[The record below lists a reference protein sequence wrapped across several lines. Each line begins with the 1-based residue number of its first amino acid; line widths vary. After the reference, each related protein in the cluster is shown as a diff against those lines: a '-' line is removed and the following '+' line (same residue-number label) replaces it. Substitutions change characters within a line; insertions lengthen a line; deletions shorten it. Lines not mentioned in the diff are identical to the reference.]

1 MNQIKIITGL
11 TVATLSAVVGNVYA
25 EDITP
30 TAPVNEPQV
39 SSETAKTPQVTESQV
54 NSAKVTADQ
63 ATSDVNNQQIVVDEA
78 QKQKEQSQQNL
89 AKATSTVTE
98 ATQVA
103 AEATPEVVKE
113 PTKAVTE
120 AKEAVTDAEA
130 NVADAQKTEQ
140 KANQEVQS
148 QAKTVD
154 GNIKV
159 VADKESEV
167 KQAEGAVTTA
177 QEAIDSKTANTNAS
191 EAEKAVIEKQTKLET
206 AETNLTEAQKQD
218 AKIAEEKRLAEQE
231 VVNKQLAVTDTQTL
245 LKKLVTEINNE
256 KVSTSLENQAYFNQR
271 DGAWARYYGNY
282 TFAATGCV
290 PSSLAM
296 VFTELARR
304 QITPTEIAN
313 YLWNNSNEF
322 NKNYG
327 GTNGKGLVQATKH
340 FGFVPTHLASQS
352 AIVEALQA
360 GHHVLAAV
368 QQDKF
373 SPWGIQ
379 YSHEIV
385 LRGYSNGNT
394 YVYDPYNRA
403 NIGWYP
409 VANLWNEQSRDAIDT
424 SSVGVPFFKITTQKM
439 AQLEAQKAQVQ
450 SFLNTA
456 KDQLVKTQDVLRTL
470 EATPLKTQD
479 VLRTLEATPLKT
491 PEAQAK
497 LNQAKEA
504 LALAQTDYAKAQE
517 ALALAQT
524 DYAKAQEAVKLASQ
538 DLAVKEE
545 TLKNAQADLLTKQTA
560 LKDAQTVLVASQV
573 KLADL
578 KATLAT
584 VENNV
589 KKAQATLTDAKAIVD
604 QKQADLQALQNA
616 PKILAEAQAKL
627 VTAKNDLA
635 NKIAILDEAVA
646 KLKELEAIKADAQ
659 NQYHVVFE
667 AYKAVRDAKEQAK
680 LAESYNHIIAGGG
693 EAIPVVDETGKITGY
708 VDGSQ
713 KSVANEVTL
722 ALTSNGAPLESPV
735 NKENQNVTKS
745 SQALPH
751 TGEAGLSILS
761 VLGVG
766 LISTLGLTS
775 LKKRRPH

>member
-78 QKQKEQSQQNL
+78 QKQKDQSQQNL

-98 ATQVA
+98 ASTIA

-113 PTKAVTE
+113 ATKAITE

-154 GNIKV
+154 GNVKV

-327 GTNGKGLVQATKH
+327 GTSGKGLVQATKH

-470 EATPLKTQD
+470 EATPLKT
-479 VLRTLEATPLKT
+479 

-497 LNQAKEA
+497 LNQAK
-504 LALAQTDYAKAQE
+504 E

-589 KKAQATLTDAKAIVD
+589 KKAQATLTEAKAIVG
-604 QKQADLQALQNA
+604 QKQAKLLALQNA
-616 PKILAEAQAKL
+616 PKILADAQAKL

-635 NKIAILDEAVA
+635 NKMAILDEAVA
-646 KLKELEAIKADAQ
+646 KLKSLQAVQAEAQK
-659 NQYHVVFE
+659 QYHVVFE

-713 KSVANEVTL
+713 KAVANEVTL

-751 TGEAGLSILS
+751 TGEAGLSLLS
-761 VLGVG
+761 IVG
-766 LISTLGLTS
+766 AGIISTLGLVS
-775 LKKRRPH
+775 LKKRRTH

>member
-1 MNQIKIITGL
+1 MKQIKVLTGIA
-11 TVATLSAVVGNVYA
+11 VATLSTGAGLVQADDVTS
-25 EDITP
+25 TP
-30 TAPVNEPQV
+30 SINEPQV

-78 QKQKEQSQQNL
+78 QKQKDQSQQNL
-89 AKATSTVTE
+89 VKATSTVTE
-98 ATQVA
+98 AEKVA

-113 PTKAVTE
+113 ATKAVTE

-130 NVADAQKTEQ
+130 NVVDAQKTEQ

-154 GNIKV
+154 ENVKV

-177 QEAIDSKTANTNAS
+177 QEAIDSTTANTDLAV
-191 EAEKAVIEKQTKLET
+191 AEKVVAEKTTNVVT

-231 VVNKQLAVTDTQTL
+231 VVKKQLAVTDTQTL
-245 LKKLVTEINNE
+245 LNKLVTEINNE

-271 DGAWARYYGNY
+271 DGSWAGYYGNY

-327 GTNGKGLVQATKH
+327 GTSGKGLVQATKH

-424 SSVGVPFFKITTQKM
+424 SGVGVPFFKITTQKM
-439 AQLEAQKAQVQ
+439 AQLEAQKEQVQ
-450 SFLNTA
+450 SALNTA
-456 KDQLVKTQDVLRTL
+456 KDQLVKTQDI
-470 EATPLKTQD
+470 
-479 VLRTLEATPLKT
+479 LRTLEATPLKT

-497 LNQAKEA
+497 VNQAKEA

-517 ALALAQT
+517 T
-524 DYAKAQEAVKLASQ
+524 IKLASQ
-538 DLAVKEE
+538 DLAVKAE
-545 TLKNAQADLLTKQTA
+545 TLKNAQTNLLSKQTA
-560 LKDAQTVLVASQV
+560 LA
-573 KLADL
+573 
-578 KATLAT
+578 
-584 VENNV
+584 E
-589 KKAQATLTDAKAIVD
+589 AKAILLKSQTQLAELEATLVNAKNKVTD
-604 QKQADLQALQNA
+604 AQDKLTSVQTILGEKEAKLLALQNA
-616 PKILAEAQAKL
+616 PKVLAEAQEKLLSAK
-627 VTAKNDLA
+627 ADLA
-635 NKIAILDEAVA
+635 NKTTILEEEMA
-646 KLKELEAIKADAQ
+646 KLKVLKAVQAEAQK
-659 NQYHVVFE
+659 QYHVVFK
-667 AYKAVRDAKEQAK
+667 AYKAVRDAKQQAE
-680 LAESYNHIIAGGG
+680 LAESYAHIIAGGG

-708 VDGSQ
+708 VDGTQ
-713 KSVANEVTL
+713 KAEAKATTVVLSNNHQNKVEVEKKTE
-722 ALTSNGAPLESPV
+722 TM
-735 NKENQNVTKS
+735 
-745 SQALPH
+745 LPH
-751 TGEAGLSILS
+751 TGESSIAPLTAIGAIILS
-761 VLGVG
+761 A
-766 LISTLGLTS
+766 LGLAGF
-775 LKKRRPH
+775 KKRKEN

>member
-1 MNQIKIITGL
+1 
-11 TVATLSAVVGNVYA
+11 
-25 EDITP
+25 
-30 TAPVNEPQV
+30 
-39 SSETAKTPQVTESQV
+39 PQVTESQV

-78 QKQKEQSQQNL
+78 QKQKDQSQQNL

-98 ATQVA
+98 ASTIA

-113 PTKAVTE
+113 ATKAITE

-154 GNIKV
+154 GNVKV

-327 GTNGKGLVQATKH
+327 GTSGKGLVQATKH

-470 EATPLKTQD
+470 EATPLKT
-479 VLRTLEATPLKT
+479 

-504 LALAQTDYAKAQE
+504 LALAQADY
-517 ALALAQT
+517 T
-524 DYAKAQEAVKLASQ
+524 KAQEAVKLASQ

-589 KKAQATLTDAKAIVD
+589 KKAQATLTEAKAIVG
-604 QKQADLQALQNA
+604 QKQAKLLALQNA
-616 PKILAEAQAKL
+616 PKILADAQAKL

-635 NKIAILDEAVA
+635 NKMAILDEAVA
-646 KLKELEAIKADAQ
+646 KLKSLQAVQAEAQK
-659 NQYHVVFE
+659 QYHVVFE

-713 KSVANEVTL
+713 KAVANEVTL

-751 TGEAGLSILS
+751 TGEAGLSLLS
-761 VLGVG
+761 IVG
-766 LISTLGLTS
+766 AGIISTLGLVS
-775 LKKRRPH
+775 LKKRRTH

>member
-78 QKQKEQSQQNL
+78 QKQKDQSQQNL

-98 ATQVA
+98 ASTIA

-113 PTKAVTE
+113 ATKAVTE

-130 NVADAQKTEQ
+130 NVADAKKTEQ

-154 GNIKV
+154 GNVKV

-191 EAEKAVIEKQTKLET
+191 EAEKAVTEKQTKLET

-231 VVNKQLAVTDTQTL
+231 VVKKQLAVTDTQTL

-327 GTNGKGLVQATKH
+327 GTSGKGLVQATKH

-450 SFLNTA
+450 SSLNTA
-456 KDQLVKTQDVLRTL
+456 KNQL
-470 EATPLKTQD
+470 AKTQD

-504 LALAQTDYAKAQE
+504 LALAQADY
-517 ALALAQT
+517 T
-524 DYAKAQEAVKLASQ
+524 KAQEAVKLASQ

-589 KKAQATLTDAKAIVD
+589 KKAQATLTDAKAIVG
-604 QKQADLQALQNA
+604 QKQAKLLALQNA
-616 PKILAEAQAKL
+616 PKILSDAQAKL

-646 KLKELEAIKADAQ
+646 KLKSLQAVQGEAQK
-659 NQYHVVFE
+659 QYHVVFE

-722 ALTSNGAPLESPV
+722 ALTSNGQAPLESPV

-761 VLGVG
+761 VIGVG

>member
-78 QKQKEQSQQNL
+78 QKQKDQSQQNL

-98 ATQVA
+98 ASTIA

-113 PTKAVTE
+113 ATKAVTE
-120 AKEAVTDAEA
+120 AKEAITDAEA
-130 NVADAQKTEQ
+130 NVVDAQKTEQ

-154 GNIKV
+154 GNVKV

-191 EAEKAVIEKQTKLET
+191 EAEKAVTDKQTKLET

-231 VVNKQLAVTDTQTL
+231 VVSKQLAVTDTQTL

-327 GTNGKGLVQATKH
+327 GTSGKGLVQATKH

-373 SPWGIQ
+373 SPWGIN

-450 SFLNTA
+450 SSLNTA
-456 KDQLVKTQDVLRTL
+456 KNQL
-470 EATPLKTQD
+470 AKTQD

-504 LALAQTDYAKAQE
+504 LALAQADY
-517 ALALAQT
+517 T
-524 DYAKAQEAVKLASQ
+524 KAQEAVKLASQ

-589 KKAQATLTDAKAIVD
+589 KKAQATLTEAKAIVG
-604 QKQADLQALQNA
+604 QKQAKLLALQNA
-616 PKILAEAQAKL
+616 PKILADAQAKL

-635 NKIAILDEAVA
+635 NKMAILDEAVA
-646 KLKELEAIKADAQ
+646 KLKSLQAVQAEAQK
-659 NQYHVVFE
+659 QYHVVFE

-713 KSVANEVTL
+713 KAVANEVTL

>member
-1 MNQIKIITGL
+1 MQETLMKQIKVLTGIA
-11 TVATLSAVVGNVYA
+11 VATLSTGAGLVQADDVTS
-25 EDITP
+25 TP
-30 TAPVNEPQV
+30 SINEPQV
-39 SSETAKTPQVTESQV
+39 SSETVKTPQVTESQV

-78 QKQKEQSQQNL
+78 QKQKDQSQQNL
-89 AKATSTVTE
+89 VKATSTVTE
-98 ATQVA
+98 AEKVA

-113 PTKAVTE
+113 ATKAVTE
-120 AKEAVTDAEA
+120 AKEAVTDVEA

-154 GNIKV
+154 RNVKV

-177 QEAIDSKTANTNAS
+177 QEAIDSTSANTNAS
-191 EAEKAVIEKQTKLET
+191 EAEKAVTEKQTELET

-231 VVNKQLAVTDTQTL
+231 VVKKQLAVTDTQTL

-271 DGAWARYYGNY
+271 DDSWAGYYGNY

-327 GTNGKGLVQATKH
+327 GTSGKGLVQATKH

-424 SSVGVPFFKITTQKM
+424 SGVGVPFFKITTQKM
-439 AQLEAQKAQVQ
+439 AQLEAQKEQVQ
-450 SFLNTA
+450 SALNTA
-456 KDQLVKTQDVLRTL
+456 KDQLV
-470 EATPLKTQD
+470 KTQD

-497 LNQAKEA
+497 LNQA
-504 LALAQTDYAKAQE
+504 QE

-524 DYAKAQEAVKLASQ
+524 DYAKAQEAIKLASQ

-545 TLKNAQADLLTKQTA
+545 TLKNAQANLLSKQTA
-560 LKDAQTVLVASQV
+560 LTEA
-573 KLADL
+573 
-578 KATLAT
+578 KATLLKSQEQLAELEAIL
-584 VENNV
+584 VNAKNKV
-589 KKAQATLTDAKAIVD
+589 TDAQDKLVSVQTILG
-604 QKQADLQALQNA
+604 QKEAKLLALQNA
-616 PKILAEAQAKL
+616 PKILADAQAKL

-635 NKIAILDEAVA
+635 NKIAILNEAVA

-680 LAESYNHIIAGGG
+680 LAESYNYIIAGGG
-693 EAIPVVDETGKITGY
+693 EAMPVVDETGKITGY

-722 ALTSNGAPLESPV
+722 ALTSNGQAPLESPV

>member
-1 MNQIKIITGL
+1 TGL

-78 QKQKEQSQQNL
+78 QKQKDQSQQNL

-98 ATQVA
+98 ASTIA

-113 PTKAVTE
+113 ATKAITE

-154 GNIKV
+154 GNVKV

-327 GTNGKGLVQATKH
+327 GTSGKGLVQATKH

-470 EATPLKTQD
+470 EATPLKT
-479 VLRTLEATPLKT
+479 

-504 LALAQTDYAKAQE
+504 LALAQADY
-517 ALALAQT
+517 T
-524 DYAKAQEAVKLASQ
+524 KAQEAVKLASQ

-589 KKAQATLTDAKAIVD
+589 KKAQATLTEAKAIVG
-604 QKQADLQALQNA
+604 QKQAKLLALQNA
-616 PKILAEAQAKL
+616 PKILADAQAKL

-635 NKIAILDEAVA
+635 NKMAILDEAVA
-646 KLKELEAIKADAQ
+646 KLKSLQAVQAEAQK
-659 NQYHVVFE
+659 QYHVVFE

-713 KSVANEVTL
+713 KAVANEVTL

-751 TGEAGLSILS
+751 TGEAGLSLLS
-761 VLGVG
+761 IVG
-766 LISTLGLTS
+766 AGIISTLGLVS
-775 LKKRRPH
+775 LKKRRTH

>member
-1 MNQIKIITGL
+1 
-11 TVATLSAVVGNVYA
+11 
-25 EDITP
+25 
-30 TAPVNEPQV
+30 
-39 SSETAKTPQVTESQV
+39 
-54 NSAKVTADQ
+54 
-63 ATSDVNNQQIVVDEA
+63 
-78 QKQKEQSQQNL
+78 
-89 AKATSTVTE
+89 
-98 ATQVA
+98 
-103 AEATPEVVKE
+103 
-113 PTKAVTE
+113 
-120 AKEAVTDAEA
+120 
-130 NVADAQKTEQ
+130 
-140 KANQEVQS
+140 
-148 QAKTVD
+148 
-154 GNIKV
+154 
-159 VADKESEV
+159 
-167 KQAEGAVTTA
+167 
-177 QEAIDSKTANTNAS
+177 
-191 EAEKAVIEKQTKLET
+191 
-206 AETNLTEAQKQD
+206 
-218 AKIAEEKRLAEQE
+218 
-231 VVNKQLAVTDTQTL
+231 LAVTDTQTL

-327 GTNGKGLVQATKH
+327 GTSGKGLVQATKH

-450 SFLNTA
+450 SSLNTA
-456 KDQLVKTQDVLRTL
+456 KNQLAKTQDVLR
-470 EATPLKTQD
+470 A
-479 VLRTLEATPLKT
+479 LEATPLKT

-504 LALAQTDYAKAQE
+504 LALAQSDYAKAQE
-517 ALALAQT
+517 V
-524 DYAKAQEAVKLASQ
+524 VKLASQ

-545 TLKNAQADLLTKQTA
+545 TLKNAQANLLSKQTA
-560 LKDAQTVLVASQV
+560 LAEA
-573 KLADL
+573 
-578 KATLAT
+578 KATLLKSQEQLA
-584 VENNV
+584 ELE
-589 KKAQATLTDAKAIVD
+589 ATLVNAKNKVTDAQDKLTSVQMILG
-604 QKQADLQALQNA
+604 QKEAKLLALQNA
-616 PKILAEAQAKL
+616 PKILADAQTKL

-635 NKIAILDEAVA
+635 NKIAILNEAVA

-713 KSVANEVTL
+713 KAVANEVTL

>member
-54 NSAKVTADQ
+54 NSAKVTVDQ

-78 QKQKEQSQQNL
+78 QKQKDQSQQNL

-98 ATQVA
+98 ASTIA

-113 PTKAVTE
+113 ATKAITE

-154 GNIKV
+154 GNVKV

-327 GTNGKGLVQATKH
+327 GTSGKGLVQATKH

-470 EATPLKTQD
+470 EATPLKT
-479 VLRTLEATPLKT
+479 

-504 LALAQTDYAKAQE
+504 LALAQADY
-517 ALALAQT
+517 T
-524 DYAKAQEAVKLASQ
+524 KAQEAVKLASQ

-589 KKAQATLTDAKAIVD
+589 KKAQATLTEAKAIVG
-604 QKQADLQALQNA
+604 QKQAKLLALQNA
-616 PKILAEAQAKL
+616 PKILADAQAKL

-635 NKIAILDEAVA
+635 NKMAILDEAVA
-646 KLKELEAIKADAQ
+646 KLKSLQAVQAEAQK
-659 NQYHVVFE
+659 QYHVVFE

-713 KSVANEVTL
+713 KAVANEVTL

-751 TGEAGLSILS
+751 TGEAGLSLLS
-761 VLGVG
+761 IVG
-766 LISTLGLTS
+766 AGIISTLGLVS
-775 LKKRRPH
+775 LKKRRTH

>member
-30 TAPVNEPQV
+30 TASVNEPQV
-39 SSETAKTPQVTESQV
+39 SSETAKTLQVTKSQV

-78 QKQKEQSQQNL
+78 QKQKDQSQQNL

-98 ATQVA
+98 ASTIA

-113 PTKAVTE
+113 ATKAVTE

-154 GNIKV
+154 ENVKV

-327 GTNGKGLVQATKH
+327 GTSGKGLVQATKH

-470 EATPLKTQD
+470 EATPLKT
-479 VLRTLEATPLKT
+479 

-504 LALAQTDYAKAQE
+504 LALAQADY
-517 ALALAQT
+517 T
-524 DYAKAQEAVKLASQ
+524 KAQEAVKLASQ

-589 KKAQATLTDAKAIVD
+589 KKAQATLTEAKAIVG
-604 QKQADLQALQNA
+604 QKQAKLLALQNA
-616 PKILAEAQAKL
+616 PKILADAQAKL

-635 NKIAILDEAVA
+635 NKMAILDEAVA
-646 KLKELEAIKADAQ
+646 KLKSLQAVQAEAQK
-659 NQYHVVFE
+659 QYHVVFE

-713 KSVANEVTL
+713 KAVANEVTL

-751 TGEAGLSILS
+751 TGEAGLSLLS
-761 VLGVG
+761 IVG
-766 LISTLGLTS
+766 AGIISTLGLVS
-775 LKKRRPH
+775 LKKRRTH

>member
-78 QKQKEQSQQNL
+78 QKQKDQSQQNL

-98 ATQVA
+98 ASTIA

-113 PTKAVTE
+113 ATKAITE

-154 GNIKV
+154 GNVKV

-327 GTNGKGLVQATKH
+327 GTSGKGLVQATKH

-470 EATPLKTQD
+470 EATPLKT
-479 VLRTLEATPLKT
+479 
-491 PEAQAK
+491 PEAQSK

-504 LALAQTDYAKAQE
+504 LALAQADY
-517 ALALAQT
+517 T
-524 DYAKAQEAVKLASQ
+524 KAQEAVKLASQ

-589 KKAQATLTDAKAIVD
+589 KKAQATLTEAKAIVG
-604 QKQADLQALQNA
+604 QKQAKLLALQNA
-616 PKILAEAQAKL
+616 PKILADAQAKL

-635 NKIAILDEAVA
+635 NKMAILDEAVA
-646 KLKELEAIKADAQ
+646 KLKSLQAVQAEAQK
-659 NQYHVVFE
+659 QYHVVFE

-713 KSVANEVTL
+713 KAVANEVTL

-751 TGEAGLSILS
+751 TGEAGLSLLS
-761 VLGVG
+761 IVG
-766 LISTLGLTS
+766 AGIISTLGLVS
-775 LKKRRPH
+775 LKKRRTH

>member
-1 MNQIKIITGL
+1 
-11 TVATLSAVVGNVYA
+11 
-25 EDITP
+25 
-30 TAPVNEPQV
+30 
-39 SSETAKTPQVTESQV
+39 
-54 NSAKVTADQ
+54 DQ

-78 QKQKEQSQQNL
+78 QKQKDQSQQNL

-98 ATQVA
+98 ASTIA

-113 PTKAVTE
+113 ATKAVTE
-120 AKEAVTDAEA
+120 AKEAITDAEA

-154 GNIKV
+154 GNVKV

-191 EAEKAVIEKQTKLET
+191 EAEKAVTDKQTKLET
-206 AETNLTEAQKQD
+206 AETNLIEAQKQD

-231 VVNKQLAVTDTQTL
+231 VVSKQLAVTDTQTL

-327 GTNGKGLVQATKH
+327 GTSGKGLVQATKH

-373 SPWGIQ
+373 SPWGIN

-450 SFLNTA
+450 SSLNTA
-456 KDQLVKTQDVLRTL
+456 KNQL
-470 EATPLKTQD
+470 AKTQD

-504 LALAQTDYAKAQE
+504 LALAQADY
-517 ALALAQT
+517 T
-524 DYAKAQEAVKLASQ
+524 KAQEAVKLASQ

-589 KKAQATLTDAKAIVD
+589 KKAQATLTEVKAIVG
-604 QKQADLQALQNA
+604 QKQAKLLALQNA
-616 PKILAEAQAKL
+616 PKILADAQAKL

-635 NKIAILDEAVA
+635 NKMAILDEAVA
-646 KLKELEAIKADAQ
+646 KLKSLQAVQAEAQK
-659 NQYHVVFE
+659 QYHVVFE

-693 EAIPVVDETGKITGY
+693 EAIPVVDETGKVTGY

>member
-1 MNQIKIITGL
+1 MQETLMKQIKVLTGIA
-11 TVATLSAVVGNVYA
+11 VATLSTGAGLVQADDVTS
-25 EDITP
+25 TP
-30 TAPVNEPQV
+30 SINEPQV

-78 QKQKEQSQQNL
+78 QKQKDQSQQNL
-89 AKATSTVTE
+89 VKATSTVTE
-98 ATQVA
+98 AEKVA

-113 PTKAVTE
+113 ATKAVTE

-154 GNIKV
+154 ENVKV

-177 QEAIDSKTANTNAS
+177 QEAINSKTANTNAS
-191 EAEKAVIEKQTKLET
+191 EAEKVVTEKQTELKT

-218 AKIAEEKRLAEQE
+218 AKIAEEKGLAEQE
-231 VVNKQLAVTDTQTL
+231 VVKKQLAVTDTQTL

-271 DGAWARYYGNY
+271 DGSWAGYYGNY

-327 GTNGKGLVQATKH
+327 GTSGKGLVQATKH

-424 SSVGVPFFKITTQKM
+424 SGVGVPFFKITTQKM
-439 AQLEAQKAQVQ
+439 AQLEAQKEQVQ
-450 SFLNTA
+450 SALNTA
-456 KDQLVKTQDVLRTL
+456 KDQLVKTQDI
-470 EATPLKTQD
+470 
-479 VLRTLEATPLKT
+479 LRTLEATPLKT

-497 LNQAKEA
+497 VNQAKEA

-517 ALALAQT
+517 T
-524 DYAKAQEAVKLASQ
+524 IKLASQ
-538 DLAVKEE
+538 DLAVKAE
-545 TLKNAQADLLTKQTA
+545 TLKNAQTNLLSKQTA
-560 LKDAQTVLVASQV
+560 LTEA
-573 KLADL
+573 
-578 KATLAT
+578 KATLLKSQEQLA
-584 VENNV
+584 ELE
-589 KKAQATLTDAKAIVD
+589 ATLVNAKNKVTDAQDKLVSVQTILG
-604 QKQADLQALQNA
+604 QKEAKLLALQNA
-616 PKILAEAQAKL
+616 PKILADAQAKL
-627 VTAKNDLA
+627 VTAKNNLA
-635 NKIAILDEAVA
+635 NKIAILNEAVA

>member
-78 QKQKEQSQQNL
+78 QKQKDQSQQNL

-98 ATQVA
+98 ASTIA

-113 PTKAVTE
+113 ATKAITE

-154 GNIKV
+154 GNVKV

-327 GTNGKGLVQATKH
+327 GTSGKGLVQATKH

-470 EATPLKTQD
+470 EATPLKT
-479 VLRTLEATPLKT
+479 

-504 LALAQTDYAKAQE
+504 LALAQADY
-517 ALALAQT
+517 T
-524 DYAKAQEAVKLASQ
+524 KAQEAVKLASQ

-589 KKAQATLTDAKAIVD
+589 KKAQATLTEAKAIVG
-604 QKQADLQALQNA
+604 QKQAKLLALQNA
-616 PKILAEAQAKL
+616 PKILADAQAKL

-635 NKIAILDEAVA
+635 NKMAILDEAVA
-646 KLKELEAIKADAQ
+646 KLKSLQAVQAEAQK
-659 NQYHVVFE
+659 QYHVVFE

-751 TGEAGLSILS
+751 TGEAGLSLLS
-761 VLGVG
+761 IVG
-766 LISTLGLTS
+766 AGIISTLGLVS
-775 LKKRRPH
+775 LKKRRTH

>member
-54 NSAKVTADQ
+54 NSAKVTVDQ

-78 QKQKEQSQQNL
+78 QKQKDQSQQNL

-98 ATQVA
+98 ASTIA

-113 PTKAVTE
+113 ATKAVTE

-154 GNIKV
+154 GNVKV

-327 GTNGKGLVQATKH
+327 GTSGKGLVQATKH

-470 EATPLKTQD
+470 EATPLKT
-479 VLRTLEATPLKT
+479 

-497 LNQAKEA
+497 LNQAK
-504 LALAQTDYAKAQE
+504 E

-680 LAESYNHIIAGGG
+680 LAESYNYIIAGGG

-775 LKKRRPH
+775 LKKRRTH

>member
-78 QKQKEQSQQNL
+78 QKQKDQSQQNL

-98 ATQVA
+98 ASTIA

-113 PTKAVTE
+113 ATKAITE

-154 GNIKV
+154 GNVKV

-327 GTNGKGLVQATKH
+327 GTSGKGLVQATKH

-470 EATPLKTQD
+470 EATPLKT
-479 VLRTLEATPLKT
+479 

-504 LALAQTDYAKAQE
+504 LALAQADY
-517 ALALAQT
+517 T
-524 DYAKAQEAVKLASQ
+524 KAQEAVKLASQ

-589 KKAQATLTDAKAIVD
+589 KKAQATLTEAKAIVG
-604 QKQADLQALQNA
+604 QKQAKLLALQNA
-616 PKILAEAQAKL
+616 PKILADAQAKL

-635 NKIAILDEAVA
+635 NKMAILDEAVA
-646 KLKELEAIKADAQ
+646 KLKSLQAVQAEAQK
-659 NQYHVVFE
+659 QYHVVFE

-680 LAESYNHIIAGGG
+680 LVESYNHIIAGGG

-713 KSVANEVTL
+713 KAVANEVTL

-751 TGEAGLSILS
+751 TGEAGLSLLS
-761 VLGVG
+761 IVG
-766 LISTLGLTS
+766 AGIISTLGLVS
-775 LKKRRPH
+775 LKKRRTH

>member
-1 MNQIKIITGL
+1 MKQIKVLTGIAVAALSTGTGL
-11 TVATLSAVVGNVYA
+11 VQADDVTS
-25 EDITP
+25 TP
-30 TAPVNEPQV
+30 SINEPQV

-63 ATSDVNNQQIVVDEA
+63 ATGDVNNQQIVVDEA
-78 QKQKEQSQQNL
+78 QKQKDQSQQNL
-89 AKATSTVTE
+89 VKATSTVTE
-98 ATQVA
+98 AEKVA

-113 PTKAVTE
+113 ATKAVTE

-130 NVADAQKTEQ
+130 NVVDAQKTEQ

-154 GNIKV
+154 ENVKV

-191 EAEKAVIEKQTKLET
+191 EAEKAVTEKQTELKT

-218 AKIAEEKRLAEQE
+218 AKIAEEKGLAEQE
-231 VVNKQLAVTDTQTL
+231 VVKKQLAVTDTQTL

-271 DGAWARYYGNY
+271 DGSWAGYYGNY

-322 NKNYG
+322 NKYYG
-327 GTNGKGLVQATKH
+327 GTSGKGLVQATNH

-424 SSVGVPFFKITTQKM
+424 SGVGVPFFKITTQKM
-439 AQLEAQKAQVQ
+439 AQLEAQKEQVQ
-450 SFLNTA
+450 SALNTA
-456 KDQLVKTQDVLRTL
+456 KDQLV
-470 EATPLKTQD
+470 KTQD

-504 LALAQTDYAKAQE
+504 LALAQA
-517 ALALAQT
+517 

-589 KKAQATLTDAKAIVD
+589 KKAQATLTDAKAIVG

-616 PKILAEAQAKL
+616 SKILADAQDKL

-635 NKIAILDEAVA
+635 NKIAILNEAVA

-722 ALTSNGAPLESPV
+722 ALTSNGQAPLEIPV

>member
-78 QKQKEQSQQNL
+78 QKQKDQSQQNL

-98 ATQVA
+98 ASTIT

-113 PTKAVTE
+113 ATKAITE

-154 GNIKV
+154 GNVKV

-327 GTNGKGLVQATKH
+327 GTSGKGLVQATKH

-470 EATPLKTQD
+470 EATPLKT
-479 VLRTLEATPLKT
+479 

-504 LALAQTDYAKAQE
+504 LALAQADY
-517 ALALAQT
+517 T
-524 DYAKAQEAVKLASQ
+524 KAQEAVKLASQ

-589 KKAQATLTDAKAIVD
+589 KKAQATLTEAKAIVG
-604 QKQADLQALQNA
+604 QKQAKLLALQNA
-616 PKILAEAQAKL
+616 PKILADAQAKL

-635 NKIAILDEAVA
+635 NKMAILDEAVA
-646 KLKELEAIKADAQ
+646 KLKSLQAVQAEAQK
-659 NQYHVVFE
+659 QYHVVFE

-713 KSVANEVTL
+713 KAVANEVTL

-751 TGEAGLSILS
+751 TGEAGLSLLS
-761 VLGVG
+761 IVG
-766 LISTLGLTS
+766 AGIISTLGLVS
-775 LKKRRPH
+775 LKKRRTH

>member
-78 QKQKEQSQQNL
+78 QKQKDQSQQNL

-98 ATQVA
+98 ASTIA

-113 PTKAVTE
+113 ATKAITE

-154 GNIKV
+154 GNVKV

-327 GTNGKGLVQATKH
+327 GTSGKGLVQATKH

-470 EATPLKTQD
+470 EATPLKT
-479 VLRTLEATPLKT
+479 

-504 LALAQTDYAKAQE
+504 LALAQADY
-517 ALALAQT
+517 T
-524 DYAKAQEAVKLASQ
+524 KAQEAVKLASQ

-589 KKAQATLTDAKAIVD
+589 KKAQATLTEAKAIVG
-604 QKQADLQALQNA
+604 QKQAKLLALQNA
-616 PKILAEAQAKL
+616 PKILADAQAKL

-635 NKIAILDEAVA
+635 NKMAILDEAVA
-646 KLKELEAIKADAQ
+646 KLKSLQAVQAEAQK
-659 NQYHVVFE
+659 QYHIVFE

-713 KSVANEVTL
+713 KAVANEVTL

-751 TGEAGLSILS
+751 TGEAGLSLLS
-761 VLGVG
+761 IVG
-766 LISTLGLTS
+766 AGIISTLGLVS
-775 LKKRRPH
+775 LKKRRTH

>member
-78 QKQKEQSQQNL
+78 QKQKDQSQQNL

-98 ATQVA
+98 ASTIA

-113 PTKAVTE
+113 ATKAVTE
-120 AKEAVTDAEA
+120 AKEAITDAEA

-154 GNIKV
+154 EIVKV

-191 EAEKAVIEKQTKLET
+191 EAEKAVTDKQTKLET
-206 AETNLTEAQKQD
+206 AETNLIEAQKQD

-231 VVNKQLAVTDTQTL
+231 VVSKQLAVTDTQTL

-327 GTNGKGLVQATKH
+327 GTSGKGLVQATKH

-373 SPWGIQ
+373 SPWGIN

-450 SFLNTA
+450 SSLNTA
-456 KDQLVKTQDVLRTL
+456 KNQL
-470 EATPLKTQD
+470 AKTQD

-504 LALAQTDYAKAQE
+504 LALAQADY
-517 ALALAQT
+517 T
-524 DYAKAQEAVKLASQ
+524 KAQEAVKLASQ

-589 KKAQATLTDAKAIVD
+589 KKAQATLTEAKAIVG
-604 QKQADLQALQNA
+604 QKQAKLLALQNA
-616 PKILAEAQAKL
+616 PKILADAQAKL

-635 NKIAILDEAVA
+635 NKMAILDEAVA
-646 KLKELEAIKADAQ
+646 KLKSLQAVQAEAQK
-659 NQYHVVFE
+659 QYHVVFE

-693 EAIPVVDETGKITGY
+693 EAIPVVDETGKVTGY

>member
-78 QKQKEQSQQNL
+78 QKQKDQSQQNL

-98 ATQVA
+98 ASTIA

-113 PTKAVTE
+113 ATKAITE

-154 GNIKV
+154 GNVKV

-167 KQAEGAVTTA
+167 KQAEGVVTTA

-327 GTNGKGLVQATKH
+327 GTSGKGLVQATKH

-470 EATPLKTQD
+470 EATPLKT
-479 VLRTLEATPLKT
+479 

-504 LALAQTDYAKAQE
+504 LALAQADY
-517 ALALAQT
+517 T
-524 DYAKAQEAVKLASQ
+524 KAQEAVKLASQ

-589 KKAQATLTDAKAIVD
+589 KKAQATLTEAKAIVG
-604 QKQADLQALQNA
+604 QKQAKLLALQNA
-616 PKILAEAQAKL
+616 PKILADAQAKL

-635 NKIAILDEAVA
+635 NKMAILDEAVA
-646 KLKELEAIKADAQ
+646 KLKSLQAVQAEAQK
-659 NQYHVVFE
+659 QYPVVFE

-713 KSVANEVTL
+713 KAVANEVTL

-751 TGEAGLSILS
+751 TGEAGLSLLS
-761 VLGVG
+761 IVG
-766 LISTLGLTS
+766 AGISSTLGLVS
-775 LKKRRPH
+775 LKKRRTH

>member
-1 MNQIKIITGL
+1 
-11 TVATLSAVVGNVYA
+11 
-25 EDITP
+25 
-30 TAPVNEPQV
+30 
-39 SSETAKTPQVTESQV
+39 
-54 NSAKVTADQ
+54 
-63 ATSDVNNQQIVVDEA
+63 
-78 QKQKEQSQQNL
+78 
-89 AKATSTVTE
+89 
-98 ATQVA
+98 
-103 AEATPEVVKE
+103 
-113 PTKAVTE
+113 
-120 AKEAVTDAEA
+120 
-130 NVADAQKTEQ
+130 
-140 KANQEVQS
+140 
-148 QAKTVD
+148 
-154 GNIKV
+154 
-159 VADKESEV
+159 KESEV

-327 GTNGKGLVQATKH
+327 GTSGKGLVQATKH

-470 EATPLKTQD
+470 EATPLKT
-479 VLRTLEATPLKT
+479 

-504 LALAQTDYAKAQE
+504 LALAQADY
-517 ALALAQT
+517 T
-524 DYAKAQEAVKLASQ
+524 KAQEAVKLASQ

-589 KKAQATLTDAKAIVD
+589 KKAQATLTEAKAIVG
-604 QKQADLQALQNA
+604 QKQAKLLALQNA
-616 PKILAEAQAKL
+616 PKILADAQAKL

-635 NKIAILDEAVA
+635 NKMAILDEAVA
-646 KLKELEAIKADAQ
+646 KLKSLQAVQGEAQK
-659 NQYHVVFE
+659 QYHVVFE

-693 EAIPVVDETGKITGY
+693 EAIPVV
-708 VDGSQ
+708 
-713 KSVANEVTL
+713 
-722 ALTSNGAPLESPV
+722 
-735 NKENQNVTKS
+735 
-745 SQALPH
+745 
-751 TGEAGLSILS
+751 
-761 VLGVG
+761 
-766 LISTLGLTS
+766 
-775 LKKRRPH
+775 

>member
-39 SSETAKTPQVTESQV
+39 SSETAKTSQVTESQV

-113 PTKAVTE
+113 ATKAVTE

-130 NVADAQKTEQ
+130 NVVDAQKTEQ

-154 GNIKV
+154 ENVKV

-177 QEAIDSKTANTNAS
+177 QEAIDSTTANTDLAV
-191 EAEKAVIEKQTKLET
+191 AEKVVAEKTTNVVT
-206 AETNLTEAQKQD
+206 AETNLTEVQKQD

-231 VVNKQLAVTDTQTL
+231 VVKKQLAVTDTQTL
-245 LKKLVTEINNE
+245 LNKLVTEINNE

-271 DGAWARYYGNY
+271 DGSWAGYYGNY

-327 GTNGKGLVQATKH
+327 GTSGKGLVQATKH

-450 SFLNTA
+450 SSLNTA
-456 KDQLVKTQDVLRTL
+456 KNQL
-470 EATPLKTQD
+470 AKTQD

-504 LALAQTDYAKAQE
+504 LALAQADY
-517 ALALAQT
+517 T
-524 DYAKAQEAVKLASQ
+524 KAQEAVKLASQ

-589 KKAQATLTDAKAIVD
+589 KKAQATLTDAKAIVG
-604 QKQADLQALQNA
+604 QKQAKLLALQNA
-616 PKILAEAQAKL
+616 PKILSDAQAKL

-667 AYKAVRDAKEQAK
+667 AYKAVRDAKAQAK

-722 ALTSNGAPLESPV
+722 ALTSNGQAPLESPV

-761 VLGVG
+761 VIGVG

>member
-1 MNQIKIITGL
+1 MKQIKVLTGIA
-11 TVATLSAVVGNVYA
+11 VATLSTGAGLVQADDVTS
-25 EDITP
+25 TP
-30 TAPVNEPQV
+30 SINEPQV

-78 QKQKEQSQQNL
+78 QKQKDQSQQNL
-89 AKATSTVTE
+89 VKATSTVTE
-98 ATQVA
+98 AEKVA

-113 PTKAVTE
+113 ATKAVTE

-154 GNIKV
+154 ENVKV

-177 QEAIDSKTANTNAS
+177 QEAINSKTANTNAS
-191 EAEKAVIEKQTKLET
+191 EAEKVVTEKQTELKT

-218 AKIAEEKRLAEQE
+218 AKIAEEKGLAEQE
-231 VVNKQLAVTDTQTL
+231 VVKKQLAVTDTQTL

-271 DGAWARYYGNY
+271 DGSWAGYYGNY

-327 GTNGKGLVQATKH
+327 GTSGKGLVQATKH

-424 SSVGVPFFKITTQKM
+424 SGVGVPFFKITTQKM
-439 AQLEAQKAQVQ
+439 AQLEAQKEQVQ
-450 SFLNTA
+450 SALNTA
-456 KDQLVKTQDVLRTL
+456 KDQLVKTQDI
-470 EATPLKTQD
+470 
-479 VLRTLEATPLKT
+479 LRTLEATPLKT

-497 LNQAKEA
+497 VNQAKEA

-517 ALALAQT
+517 T
-524 DYAKAQEAVKLASQ
+524 IKLASQ
-538 DLAVKEE
+538 DLAVKAE
-545 TLKNAQADLLTKQTA
+545 TLKNAQTNLLSKQTA
-560 LKDAQTVLVASQV
+560 LTEA
-573 KLADL
+573 
-578 KATLAT
+578 KATLLKSQEQLA
-584 VENNV
+584 ELE
-589 KKAQATLTDAKAIVD
+589 ATLVNAKNKVTDAQDKLVSVQTILG
-604 QKQADLQALQNA
+604 QKEAKLLALQNA
-616 PKILAEAQAKL
+616 PKILADAQAKL
-627 VTAKNDLA
+627 VTAKNNLA
-635 NKIAILDEAVA
+635 NKIAILNEAVA

>member
-78 QKQKEQSQQNL
+78 QKQKDQSQQNL

-98 ATQVA
+98 ASTIA

-113 PTKAVTE
+113 ATKAITE

-154 GNIKV
+154 GNVKV

-167 KQAEGAVTTA
+167 KQAEGVVTTA

-327 GTNGKGLVQATKH
+327 GTSGKGLVQATKH

-470 EATPLKTQD
+470 EATPLKT
-479 VLRTLEATPLKT
+479 

-504 LALAQTDYAKAQE
+504 LALAQADY
-517 ALALAQT
+517 T
-524 DYAKAQEAVKLASQ
+524 KAQEAVKLASQ

-589 KKAQATLTDAKAIVD
+589 KKAQATLTEAKAIVG
-604 QKQADLQALQNA
+604 QKQAKLLALQNA
-616 PKILAEAQAKL
+616 PKILADAQAKL

-635 NKIAILDEAVA
+635 NKMAILDEAVA
-646 KLKELEAIKADAQ
+646 KLKSLQAVQAEAQK
-659 NQYHVVFE
+659 QYHVVFE

-693 EAIPVVDETGKITGY
+693 EAIPVVDETCKITGY

-722 ALTSNGAPLESPV
+722 ALTSKGQAPLESPV
-735 NKENQNVTKS
+735 NKENQDVTKS

-751 TGEAGLSILS
+751 TGEAGLSLLS
-761 VLGVG
+761 IVG
-766 LISTLGLTS
+766 AGIISTLGLVS
-775 LKKRRPH
+775 LKKRRTH

>member
-78 QKQKEQSQQNL
+78 QKQKDQSQQNL

-98 ATQVA
+98 ASTIA

-113 PTKAVTE
+113 ATKAITE

-154 GNIKV
+154 GNVKV

-327 GTNGKGLVQATKH
+327 GTSGKGLVQATKH

-470 EATPLKTQD
+470 EATPLKT
-479 VLRTLEATPLKT
+479 

-504 LALAQTDYAKAQE
+504 LALAQADY
-517 ALALAQT
+517 T
-524 DYAKAQEAVKLASQ
+524 KAQEAVKLASQ

-589 KKAQATLTDAKAIVD
+589 KKAQATLTEAKAIVG
-604 QKQADLQALQNA
+604 QKQAKLLALQNA
-616 PKILAEAQAKL
+616 PKILADAQAKL

-635 NKIAILDEAVA
+635 NKMAILDEAVA
-646 KLKELEAIKADAQ
+646 KLKSLQAVQAEAQK
-659 NQYHVVFE
+659 QYHVVFE

-680 LAESYNHIIAGGG
+680 FAESYNHIIAGGG

-713 KSVANEVTL
+713 KAVANEVTL

-751 TGEAGLSILS
+751 TGEAGLSLLS
-761 VLGVG
+761 IVG
-766 LISTLGLTS
+766 AGIISTLGLVS
-775 LKKRRPH
+775 LKKRRTH

>member
-78 QKQKEQSQQNL
+78 QKQKDQSQQNL
-89 AKATSTVTE
+89 AKASSTVTE
-98 ATQVA
+98 ASTIA

-113 PTKAVTE
+113 ATKAITE

-154 GNIKV
+154 GNVKV

-327 GTNGKGLVQATKH
+327 GTSGKGLVQATKH

-470 EATPLKTQD
+470 EATPLKT
-479 VLRTLEATPLKT
+479 

-504 LALAQTDYAKAQE
+504 LALAQADY
-517 ALALAQT
+517 T
-524 DYAKAQEAVKLASQ
+524 KAQEAVKLASQ

-589 KKAQATLTDAKAIVD
+589 KKAQATLTEAKAIVG
-604 QKQADLQALQNA
+604 QKQAKLLALQNA
-616 PKILAEAQAKL
+616 PKILADAQAKL

-635 NKIAILDEAVA
+635 NKMAILDEAVA
-646 KLKELEAIKADAQ
+646 KLKSLQAVQAEAQK
-659 NQYHVVFE
+659 QYHVVFE

-713 KSVANEVTL
+713 KAVANEVTL

-751 TGEAGLSILS
+751 TGEAGLSLLS
-761 VLGVG
+761 IVG
-766 LISTLGLTS
+766 AGIISTLGLVS
-775 LKKRRPH
+775 LKKRRTH

>member
-39 SSETAKTPQVTESQV
+39 SSENAKTPQVTESQV

-78 QKQKEQSQQNL
+78 QKQKDQSQQNL

-98 ATQVA
+98 ASTIA

-113 PTKAVTE
+113 ATKAITE

-154 GNIKV
+154 GNVKV

-327 GTNGKGLVQATKH
+327 GTSGKGLVQATKH

-470 EATPLKTQD
+470 EATPLKT
-479 VLRTLEATPLKT
+479 

-504 LALAQTDYAKAQE
+504 LALAQADY
-517 ALALAQT
+517 T
-524 DYAKAQEAVKLASQ
+524 KAQEAVKLASQ

-589 KKAQATLTDAKAIVD
+589 KKAQATLTEAKAIVG
-604 QKQADLQALQNA
+604 QKQAKLLALQNA
-616 PKILAEAQAKL
+616 PKILADAQAKL

-635 NKIAILDEAVA
+635 NKMAILDEAVA
-646 KLKELEAIKADAQ
+646 KLKSLQAVQAEAQK
-659 NQYHVVFE
+659 QYHVVFE

-713 KSVANEVTL
+713 KAVANEVTL

-751 TGEAGLSILS
+751 TGEAGLSLLS
-761 VLGVG
+761 IVG
-766 LISTLGLTS
+766 AGIISTLGLVS
-775 LKKRRPH
+775 LKKRRTH

>member
-78 QKQKEQSQQNL
+78 QKQKDQSQQNL

-98 ATQVA
+98 ASTIA

-113 PTKAVTE
+113 ATKAITE

-154 GNIKV
+154 GNVKV

-327 GTNGKGLVQATKH
+327 GTSGKGLVQATKH

-470 EATPLKTQD
+470 EATPLKT
-479 VLRTLEATPLKT
+479 

-504 LALAQTDYAKAQE
+504 LALAQADY
-517 ALALAQT
+517 T
-524 DYAKAQEAVKLASQ
+524 KAQEAVKLASQ

-589 KKAQATLTDAKAIVD
+589 KKAQATLTEAKAIVG
-604 QKQADLQALQNA
+604 QKQAKLLALQNA
-616 PKILAEAQAKL
+616 PKILADAQAKL

-635 NKIAILDEAVA
+635 NKMAILDEAVA
-646 KLKELEAIKADAQ
+646 KLKSLQAVQAEAQK
-659 NQYHVVFE
+659 QYHVVFE

-713 KSVANEVTL
+713 KAVANEVTL
-722 ALTSNGAPLESPV
+722 ALTSNGQAPLESPV

-761 VLGVG
+761 VIGVG

>member
-1 MNQIKIITGL
+1 MQETLMKQIKVLTGIA
-11 TVATLSAVVGNVYA
+11 VATLSTGAGIVHA
-25 EDITP
+25 EDVTSTP
-30 TAPVNEPQV
+30 SINEPQV
-39 SSETAKTPQVTESQV
+39 SSETAKTPQVTENQV
-54 NSAKVTADQ
+54 NSAKVTAVQ

-78 QKQKEQSQQNL
+78 QKQKDQSQQNL
-89 AKATSTVTE
+89 VKATSTVTE
-98 ATQVA
+98 AEKVA

-113 PTKAVTE
+113 ATKAVTE

-154 GNIKV
+154 ENVKV

-177 QEAIDSKTANTNAS
+177 QEAINSKTANTNAS
-191 EAEKAVIEKQTKLET
+191 EAEKVVTEKQTELKT

-218 AKIAEEKRLAEQE
+218 AKIAEEKGLAEQE
-231 VVNKQLAVTDTQTL
+231 VVKKQLAVTDTQTL

-271 DGAWARYYGNY
+271 DGSWAGYYGNY

-327 GTNGKGLVQATKH
+327 GTSGKGLVQATKH

-424 SSVGVPFFKITTQKM
+424 SGVGVPFFKITTQKM
-439 AQLEAQKAQVQ
+439 AQLEAQKEQVQ
-450 SFLNTA
+450 SALNTA
-456 KDQLVKTQDVLRTL
+456 KDQLVKTQDI
-470 EATPLKTQD
+470 
-479 VLRTLEATPLKT
+479 LRTLEATPLKT

-497 LNQAKEA
+497 VNQAKEA

-517 ALALAQT
+517 T
-524 DYAKAQEAVKLASQ
+524 IKLASQ
-538 DLAVKEE
+538 DLAVKAE
-545 TLKNAQADLLTKQTA
+545 TLKNAQTNLLSKQTA
-560 LKDAQTVLVASQV
+560 LTEA
-573 KLADL
+573 
-578 KATLAT
+578 KATLLKSQEQLA
-584 VENNV
+584 ELE
-589 KKAQATLTDAKAIVD
+589 ATLVNAKNKVTDAQDKLVSVQTILG
-604 QKQADLQALQNA
+604 QKEAKLLALQNA
-616 PKILAEAQAKL
+616 PKILADAQAKL
-627 VTAKNDLA
+627 VTAKNNLA
-635 NKIAILDEAVA
+635 NKIAILNEAVA

>member
-78 QKQKEQSQQNL
+78 QKQKDQSQQNL

-98 ATQVA
+98 ASTIA

-113 PTKAVTE
+113 ATKAITE

-130 NVADAQKTEQ
+130 NVVDAQKTEQ

-154 GNIKV
+154 ENVKV

-327 GTNGKGLVQATKH
+327 GTSGKGLVQATKH

-470 EATPLKTQD
+470 EATPLKT
-479 VLRTLEATPLKT
+479 

-504 LALAQTDYAKAQE
+504 LALAQADY
-517 ALALAQT
+517 T
-524 DYAKAQEAVKLASQ
+524 KAQEAVKLASQ

-589 KKAQATLTDAKAIVD
+589 KKAQATLTEAKAIVG
-604 QKQADLQALQNA
+604 QKQAKLLALQNA
-616 PKILAEAQAKL
+616 PKILADAQAKL

-635 NKIAILDEAVA
+635 NKMAILDEAVA
-646 KLKELEAIKADAQ
+646 KLKSLQAVQAEAQK
-659 NQYHVVFE
+659 QYHVVFE

-713 KSVANEVTL
+713 KAVANEVTL

-751 TGEAGLSILS
+751 TGEAGLSLLS
-761 VLGVG
+761 IVG
-766 LISTLGLTS
+766 AGIISTLGLVS
-775 LKKRRPH
+775 LKKRRTH

>member
-78 QKQKEQSQQNL
+78 QKQKDQSQQNL

-98 ATQVA
+98 ASTIA

-113 PTKAVTE
+113 ATKAITE

-154 GNIKV
+154 GNVKV

-327 GTNGKGLVQATKH
+327 GTSGKGLVQATKH

-470 EATPLKTQD
+470 EATPLKT
-479 VLRTLEATPLKT
+479 

-504 LALAQTDYAKAQE
+504 LALAQADY
-517 ALALAQT
+517 T
-524 DYAKAQEAVKLASQ
+524 KAQEAVKLSSQ

-589 KKAQATLTDAKAIVD
+589 KKAQATLTEAKAIVG
-604 QKQADLQALQNA
+604 QKQAKLLALQNA
-616 PKILAEAQAKL
+616 PKILADAQAKL

-635 NKIAILDEAVA
+635 NKMAILDEAVA
-646 KLKELEAIKADAQ
+646 KLKSLQAVQAEAQK
-659 NQYHVVFE
+659 QYHVVFE

-713 KSVANEVTL
+713 KAVANEVTL

-751 TGEAGLSILS
+751 TGEAGLSLLS
-761 VLGVG
+761 IVG
-766 LISTLGLTS
+766 AGIISTLGLVS
-775 LKKRRPH
+775 LKKRRTH

>member
-78 QKQKEQSQQNL
+78 QKQKDQSQQNL

-98 ATQVA
+98 ASTIA

-113 PTKAVTE
+113 ATKAITE

-154 GNIKV
+154 GNVKV

-327 GTNGKGLVQATKH
+327 GTSGKGLVQATKH

-470 EATPLKTQD
+470 EATPLKT
-479 VLRTLEATPLKT
+479 

-504 LALAQTDYAKAQE
+504 LALAQADY
-517 ALALAQT
+517 T
-524 DYAKAQEAVKLASQ
+524 KAQEAVKLASQ

-589 KKAQATLTDAKAIVD
+589 KKAQATLTEAKAIVG
-604 QKQADLQALQNA
+604 QKQAKLLALQNA
-616 PKILAEAQAKL
+616 PKILADAQAKL

-635 NKIAILDEAVA
+635 NKMAILDEAVA
-646 KLKELEAIKADAQ
+646 KLKSLQAVQAEAQK
-659 NQYHVVFE
+659 QYHVVFE

-713 KSVANEVTL
+713 KAVANEVTL

-761 VLGVG
+761 VIGVG

>member
-78 QKQKEQSQQNL
+78 QKQKDQSQQNL

-98 ATQVA
+98 ASTIA

-113 PTKAVTE
+113 ATKAITE

-154 GNIKV
+154 GNVKV

-327 GTNGKGLVQATKH
+327 GTSGKGLVQATKH

-470 EATPLKTQD
+470 EATPLKT
-479 VLRTLEATPLKT
+479 

-504 LALAQTDYAKAQE
+504 LALAQADY
-517 ALALAQT
+517 T
-524 DYAKAQEAVKLASQ
+524 KAQEAVKLASQ

-589 KKAQATLTDAKAIVD
+589 KKAQATLTEAKAIVG
-604 QKQADLQALQNA
+604 QKQAKLLALQNA
-616 PKILAEAQAKL
+616 PKILADAQAKL

-635 NKIAILDEAVA
+635 NKMAILDEAVA
-646 KLKELEAIKADAQ
+646 KLKSLQAVQAEAQK
-659 NQYHVVFE
+659 QYHVVFE

-680 LAESYNHIIAGGG
+680 LAESYNHNIAGGG

-713 KSVANEVTL
+713 KAVANEVTL

-751 TGEAGLSILS
+751 TGEAGLSLLS
-761 VLGVG
+761 IVG
-766 LISTLGLTS
+766 AGIISTLGLVS
-775 LKKRRPH
+775 LKKRRTH

>member
-1 MNQIKIITGL
+1 MKQIKVLTGIA
-11 TVATLSAVVGNVYA
+11 VATLSTGAGLVQADDVTS
-25 EDITP
+25 TP
-30 TAPVNEPQV
+30 SINEPQV

-78 QKQKEQSQQNL
+78 QKQKDQSQQNL
-89 AKATSTVTE
+89 VKATSTVTE
-98 ATQVA
+98 AEKVA

-113 PTKAVTE
+113 ATKAVTE

-130 NVADAQKTEQ
+130 NVVDTQKTEQ

-154 GNIKV
+154 ENVKV

-177 QEAIDSKTANTNAS
+177 QEAIDSTTANTDLAV
-191 EAEKAVIEKQTKLET
+191 AEKVVAEKTTNVVT

-327 GTNGKGLVQATKH
+327 GTSGKGLVQATKH

-470 EATPLKTQD
+470 EATPLKT
-479 VLRTLEATPLKT
+479 

-504 LALAQTDYAKAQE
+504 LALAQADY
-517 ALALAQT
+517 T
-524 DYAKAQEAVKLASQ
+524 KAQEAVKLASQ

-589 KKAQATLTDAKAIVD
+589 KKAQATLTEAKAIVG
-604 QKQADLQALQNA
+604 QKQAKLLALQNA
-616 PKILAEAQAKL
+616 PKILADAQAKL

-635 NKIAILDEAVA
+635 NKMAILDEAVA
-646 KLKELEAIKADAQ
+646 KLKSLQAVQAEAQK
-659 NQYHVVFE
+659 QYHVVFE

-713 KSVANEVTL
+713 KAVANEVTL

-745 SQALPH
+745 SPALPH

>member
-1 MNQIKIITGL
+1 
-11 TVATLSAVVGNVYA
+11 
-25 EDITP
+25 
-30 TAPVNEPQV
+30 
-39 SSETAKTPQVTESQV
+39 PQVTESQV

-78 QKQKEQSQQNL
+78 QKQKDQSQQNL

-98 ATQVA
+98 ASTIA

-113 PTKAVTE
+113 ATKAITE

-154 GNIKV
+154 GNVKV

-167 KQAEGAVTTA
+167 KQAEGVVTTA

-327 GTNGKGLVQATKH
+327 GTSGKGLVQATKH

-470 EATPLKTQD
+470 EATPLKT
-479 VLRTLEATPLKT
+479 

-504 LALAQTDYAKAQE
+504 LALAQADY
-517 ALALAQT
+517 T
-524 DYAKAQEAVKLASQ
+524 KAQEAVKLASQ

-589 KKAQATLTDAKAIVD
+589 KKAQATLTEAKAIVG
-604 QKQADLQALQNA
+604 QKQAKLLALQNA
-616 PKILAEAQAKL
+616 PKILADAQAKL

-635 NKIAILDEAVA
+635 NKMAILDEAVA
-646 KLKELEAIKADAQ
+646 KLKSLQAVQAEAQK
-659 NQYHVVFE
+659 QYHVVFE

-713 KSVANEVTL
+713 KAVANEVTL

-751 TGEAGLSILS
+751 TGEAGLSLLS
-761 VLGVG
+761 IVG
-766 LISTLGLTS
+766 AGIISTLGLVS
-775 LKKRRPH
+775 LKKRRTH

>member
-78 QKQKEQSQQNL
+78 QKQKDQSQQNL

-98 ATQVA
+98 ASTIA

-113 PTKAVTE
+113 ATKAITE

-154 GNIKV
+154 GNVKV

-327 GTNGKGLVQATKH
+327 GTSGKGLVQATKH

-360 GHHVLAAV
+360 GHHVLTAV

-470 EATPLKTQD
+470 EATPLKT
-479 VLRTLEATPLKT
+479 

-504 LALAQTDYAKAQE
+504 LALAQADY
-517 ALALAQT
+517 T
-524 DYAKAQEAVKLASQ
+524 KAQEAVKLASQ

-589 KKAQATLTDAKAIVD
+589 KKAQATLTEAKAIVG
-604 QKQADLQALQNA
+604 QKQAKLLALQNA
-616 PKILAEAQAKL
+616 PKILADAQAKL

-635 NKIAILDEAVA
+635 NKMAILDEAVA
-646 KLKELEAIKADAQ
+646 KLKSLQAVQAEAQK
-659 NQYHVVFE
+659 QYHVVFE

-713 KSVANEVTL
+713 KAVANEVTL

-751 TGEAGLSILS
+751 TGEAGLSLLS
-761 VLGVG
+761 IVG
-766 LISTLGLTS
+766 AGIISTLGLVS
-775 LKKRRPH
+775 LKKRRTH

>member
-1 MNQIKIITGL
+1 MQETLMKQIKVLTGIA
-11 TVATLSAVVGNVYA
+11 VATLSTGAGIVHA
-25 EDITP
+25 EDVTSTP
-30 TAPVNEPQV
+30 SINEPQV
-39 SSETAKTPQVTESQV
+39 SSETAKTPQVTENQV
-54 NSAKVTADQ
+54 NSAKVTAVQ

-78 QKQKEQSQQNL
+78 QKQKDQSQQNL
-89 AKATSTVTE
+89 VKATSTVTE
-98 ATQVA
+98 AEKVA

-113 PTKAVTE
+113 ATKAVTE

-154 GNIKV
+154 GNVKV

-218 AKIAEEKRLAEQE
+218 AKIAEEKRLAKQE

-327 GTNGKGLVQATKH
+327 GTSGKGLVQATKH

-373 SPWGIQ
+373 SPWGIN

-450 SFLNTA
+450 SSLNTA
-456 KDQLVKTQDVLRTL
+456 KNQL
-470 EATPLKTQD
+470 AKTQD

-504 LALAQTDYAKAQE
+504 LALAQADY
-517 ALALAQT
+517 T
-524 DYAKAQEAVKLASQ
+524 KAQEAVKLASQ

-589 KKAQATLTDAKAIVD
+589 KKAQATLTEAKAIVG
-604 QKQADLQALQNA
+604 QKQAKLLALQNA
-616 PKILAEAQAKL
+616 PKILADAQAKL

-635 NKIAILDEAVA
+635 NKMAILDEAVA
-646 KLKELEAIKADAQ
+646 KLKSLQAVQAEAQK
-659 NQYHVVFE
+659 QYHVVFE

-693 EAIPVVDETGKITGY
+693 EAIPVVDETGKVTGY

>member
-78 QKQKEQSQQNL
+78 QKQKDQSQQNL

-98 ATQVA
+98 ASTIA

-113 PTKAVTE
+113 ATKAITE

-154 GNIKV
+154 GNVKV

-327 GTNGKGLVQATKH
+327 GTSGKGLVQATKH

-352 AIVEALQA
+352 AFVEALQA

-470 EATPLKTQD
+470 EATPLKT
-479 VLRTLEATPLKT
+479 

-504 LALAQTDYAKAQE
+504 LALAQADY
-517 ALALAQT
+517 T
-524 DYAKAQEAVKLASQ
+524 KAQEAVKLASQ

-589 KKAQATLTDAKAIVD
+589 KKAQATLTEAKAIVG
-604 QKQADLQALQNA
+604 QKQAKLLALQNA
-616 PKILAEAQAKL
+616 PKILADAQAKL

-635 NKIAILDEAVA
+635 NKMAILDEAVA
-646 KLKELEAIKADAQ
+646 KLKSLQAVQAEAQK
-659 NQYHVVFE
+659 QYHVVFE

-713 KSVANEVTL
+713 KAVANEVTL

-751 TGEAGLSILS
+751 TGEAGLSLLS
-761 VLGVG
+761 IVG
-766 LISTLGLTS
+766 AGIISTLGLVS
-775 LKKRRPH
+775 LKKRRTH